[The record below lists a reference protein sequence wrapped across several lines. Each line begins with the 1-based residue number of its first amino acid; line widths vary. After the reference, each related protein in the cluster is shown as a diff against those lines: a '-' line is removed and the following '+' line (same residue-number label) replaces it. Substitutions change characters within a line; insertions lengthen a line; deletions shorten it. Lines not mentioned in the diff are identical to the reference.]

1 MNQPFQHT
9 RDMYETD
16 TFEFTFNS
24 GNKIA
29 RIEIG
34 QDKELFL
41 SDVLEAVQNILTVG
55 GFTYIDEV
63 RAVNYG
69 ERYNKIFSS
78 NSEDSD
84 WNEEIEVPPP
94 EEDIFK
100 KMTYETISDAGMD
113 TASAINSKEMNGN

>member
-1 MNQPFQHT
+1 
-9 RDMYETD
+9 MYETD
-16 TFEFTFNS
+16 TFEFTFSS

-55 GFTYIDEV
+55 GYTYIDEV

-69 ERYNKIFSS
+69 ERYNKIYSS

-100 KMTYETISDAGMD
+100 KMTYETITDAGMD

>member
-1 MNQPFQHT
+1 
-9 RDMYETD
+9 MYETD
-16 TFEFTFNS
+16 TFEFTFSS

-55 GFTYIDEV
+55 GYTYIDEV

-69 ERYNKIFSS
+69 ERYNKIYSS

-94 EEDIFK
+94 EEDIILEK
-100 KMTYETISDAGMD
+100 NKANNTLGTLE
-113 TASAINSKEMNGN
+113 SKEENIYREFSDFFIKPYV

>member
-1 MNQPFQHT
+1 
-9 RDMYETD
+9 MYETD
-16 TFEFTFNS
+16 TFEFTFSS

-55 GFTYIDEV
+55 GYTYIDEV

-69 ERYNKIFSS
+69 ERYNKIYSS

-100 KMTYETISDAGMD
+100 KMTYETFTDAGMD